1 MDAKI
6 IELSNGVK
14 GMMIDLNKDGV
25 SIEDAIAQMFESSKD
40 SKEEDND
47 KLFHDRFVKQLFAIR
62 KHLRSD
68 NISIEEAIANTFKD
82 YDPEEDLDC
91 YCPRCFARAVGSL
104 EPNEI
109 EEIGANIVAK
119 VLDKCFSDMDIK
131 FKRDCDTIRS
141 VIARTISMSNVTM
154 DKTKKYEDM
163 SREELIAALKAKK

>member
-40 SKEEDND
+40 NEEEDNNKLLHD
-47 KLFHDRFVKQLFAIR
+47 KFVKQLLDIR
-62 KHLRSD
+62 KHIQSA

-82 YDPEEDLDC
+82 YDSEEDLDC

-104 EPNEI
+104 EPSEI
-109 EEIGANIVAK
+109 EEIGANIVGK
-119 VLDKCFSDMDIK
+119 VLDKCLSDMTAK
-131 FKRDCDTIRS
+131 FKRDSDTINS
-141 VIARTISMSNVTM
+141 VITRAIRMSKITM
-154 DKTKKYEDM
+154 NKAKKYEDM